1 MLTEADLFDSLPPGA
16 LRQAEATALHRSLL
30 NHVQRLGLDVD
41 TIVPI
46 HGQPVSWADFPAVI
60 E

>member
-1 MLTEADLFDSLPPGA
+1 V
-16 LRQAEATALHRSLL
+16 R
-30 NHVQRLGLDVD
+30 RLGLEVD

-46 HGQPVSWADFPAVI
+46 HGQPVSWADFLAVI